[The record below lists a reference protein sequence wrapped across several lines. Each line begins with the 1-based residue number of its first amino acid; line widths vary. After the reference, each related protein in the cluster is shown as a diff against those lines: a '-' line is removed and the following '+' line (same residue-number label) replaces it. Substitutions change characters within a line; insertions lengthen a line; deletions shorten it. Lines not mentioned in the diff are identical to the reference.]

1 MEYDGYEVGLV
12 IKSLRIQKKLSR
24 EDMAAEIGISASA
37 IKQYEN
43 GGRALSIK
51 NLFRMIDYFGV
62 DANTILNVTAKNSE
76 TSIDLRLNQ
85 MDSSKKAY
93 FVKTFNYMLNNAE
106 LIVS

>member
-1 MEYDGYEVGLV
+1 
-12 IKSLRIQKKLSR
+12 
-24 EDMAAEIGISASA
+24 
-37 IKQYEN
+37 
-43 GGRALSIK
+43 
-51 NLFRMIDYFGV
+51 MIDYFGV

-106 LIVS
+106 LLVS